1 MNDYVALVLG
11 VLDIYLNK
19 IGVKLQQQF
28 FNSTVEV
35 GQLYSVYKLFQF
47 NKDKWLE
54 IYQQLETYLNEY
66 EKIPIGQIAIDN
78 YQLFLNRLVVSKQKF
93 KRMYTSIDKVC

>member
-28 FNSTVEV
+28 FNSTAEV
-35 GQLYSVYKLFQF
+35 G
-47 NKDKWLE
+47 
-54 IYQQLETYLNEY
+54 
-66 EKIPIGQIAIDN
+66 
-78 YQLFLNRLVVSKQKF
+78 
-93 KRMYTSIDKVC
+93 